1 LTSTKAIYD
10 KAAPH
15 WVRNEKRLLSDFT
28 ARPYVMEKLQPLAEK
43 RVLDLGCGEGYV
55 SRQIKDAGA
64 ASVLG
69 IDISAGMVEAAQAE
83 EARSPR
89 GIVYEQGDAATLDD
103 LPEGAYD
110 RVAAVFLFNYVD
122 SQVMTEVMRRVRHWL
137 APGGRFVFTIPHP
150 SLPFIRAEEPPFF
163 FQRPETGYFST
174 KDMTL
179 EGSIWGRDGHAVPVR
194 CVHKP
199 LEVYFQAMR
208 KAGWTCLPDL
218 VELRVRPEHIELDP
232 EFFGPLLEE
241 PLHILFS
248 LER

>member
-1 LTSTKAIYD
+1 
-10 KAAPH
+10 
-15 WVRNEKRLLSDFT
+15 
-28 ARPYVMEKLQPLAEK
+28 MEKLLPLAGK

-208 KAGWTCLPDL
+208 NAGWTCLPDL
-218 VELRVRPEHIELDP
+218 VELRVRPEDIELDP
-232 EFFGPLLEE
+232 EFFGPLIEE